1 MERAQI
7 TEAVTKRLIEN
18 LGCKP
23 EAITEDATIE
33 SLGADSLDGVE
44 LVMQMEEDFSVE
56 ISDSEGDKIVTV
68 ADAINLVERK
78 VNG

>member
-7 TEAVTKRLIEN
+7 AEAVGKRLIEN

-23 EAITEDATIE
+23 EAITEDTTIE

-44 LVMQMEEDFSVE
+44 LVMQMEEDFSIE
-56 ISDSEGDKIVTV
+56 ITDDEGDKIVTV

>member
-1 MERAQI
+1 MERTQI
-7 TEAVTKRLIEN
+7 AEAVTKRLIEN

-23 EAITEDATIE
+23 EAVTEDATIE

-44 LVMQMEEDFSVE
+44 LVMQMEEDFSIE
-56 ISDSEGDKIVTV
+56 ITDDEGDGIKTV

-78 VNG
+78 LRG